1 MTSKPCFL
9 TLASALHSQ
18 TCAPN
23 LARRFAVKHPPYP
36 TNPNT
41 ARALDRVRIEQAR
54 QILAR
59 LSSEQNAPK
68 PTKPTKT
75 APEVRQAWPWA
86 GANAARDLSGNN
98 PPKPTKPTKTK
109 VAPSNLASRR
119 PRFLN
124 APCAA
129 ENTPKPTK
137 PTRASYT
144 FPVTSKKGVIGI
156 GLPSHPL
163 RRKPQSLPQS
173 TCGLFVRASSF
184 WRLGQGAARLAGS
197 RKRVSG
203 RPTCSSC
210 RPRLVSG
217 AVVFANHTRLEAFN
231 G

>member
-1 MTSKPCFL
+1 MTPKPCFL
-9 TLASALHSQ
+9 TLASVLHSR

-36 TNPNT
+36 TNPTT

-75 APEVRQAWPWA
+75 
-86 GANAARDLSGNN
+86 
-98 PPKPTKPTKTK
+98 K
-109 VAPSNLASRR
+109 VAPANLASRR

-137 PTRASYT
+137 PTSASYT

-156 GLPSHPL
+156 GVPMHRCDASRSLY
-163 RRKPQSLPQS
+163 RRAPAACSFVPPVFGGSGREPQGSP
-173 TCGLFVRASSF
+173 VRAS
-184 WRLGQGAARLAGS
+184 GARY
-197 RKRVSG
+197 
-203 RPTCSSC
+203 
-210 RPRLVSG
+210 
-217 AVVFANHTRLEAFN
+217 ANLFELPPPIGVGCGGFCKPHRLEAIH